1 VVFSLLG
8 DRLWTPIRSLALV
21 QKYVGPDDKIT
32 DMSAFFDALVEALS
46 DAHNEGEDEGQ
57 DEASTGLESPEPAS
71 TAR

>member
-1 VVFSLLG
+1 MDANTVA
-8 DRLWTPIRSLALV
+8 LALV
-21 QKYVGPDDKIT
+21 QKYVGPDDKIA

>member
-1 VVFSLLG
+1 MDANTVA
-8 DRLWTPIRSLALV
+8 LALV